1 MNSSTHNGRLKVSF
15 SLTRLGACLILML
28 SAVSALLP
36 IRAQADTRDGKKV
49 VDMVCSSCHATG
61 ADGAPR
67 MGDVKAWSPRAS
79 QGLSSL
85 TLHAIHGIRK
95 MPAHG
100 GHPELSDLEIAR
112 AVTYMVNQSGG
123 NWTEPTS
130 QEELAKELS
139 GEQVVAAQCVTCH
152 GQGLNGAPKI
162 GDTKAWVERIARGL
176 GNLVRSAI
184 RGHGG
189 MPPRGGRADLT
200 DNELRSAILYMYN
213 PASVSKR
220 PTPPAA
226 QPSQVA
232 ISDPNHKIADG
243 IEMYLGFMSAK
254 SLQALPKNSPE
265 RHMHGHVPK
274 GAGYQ
279 HVNVSL
285 FDEKS
290 GKPINDARIEMD
302 LDVPGQAGT
311 SVKLEPMLVGAG
323 SYGNYVKTE
332 PGSTYFITI
341 HIKRPG
347 AARPVEVKL
356 EHKF

>member
-1 MNSSTHNGRLKVSF
+1 
-15 SLTRLGACLILML
+15 LILVL
-28 SAVSALLP
+28 SAFSALLP
-36 IRAQADTRDGKKV
+36 LRAQADPRNGKEV
-49 VDMVCSSCHATG
+49 VDTVCASCHVTG
-61 ADGAPR
+61 ADGAPKI
-67 MGDVKAWSPRAS
+67 GDTKAWNQRAS
-79 QGLSSL
+79 QGLSGL
-85 TLHAIHGIRK
+85 TLHAINGLRK

-123 NWTEPTS
+123 NWTEPAS
-130 QEELAKELS
+130 QEELAKVLS
-139 GEQVVAAQCVTCH
+139 GEQVVAAQCVSCH
-152 GQGLNGAPKI
+152 GQGVNGAPRI
-162 GDTKAWVERIARGL
+162 GDTKAWVERIAKGL

-200 DNELRSAILYMYN
+200 DDELRSAILYMYN
-213 PASVSKR
+213 PASASKK
-220 PTPPAA
+220 PAA
-226 QPSQVA
+226 PVA
-232 ISDPNHKIADG
+232 QTSRVGVSDPNHKIADG
-243 IEMYLGFMSAK
+243 IEMYLGFISAK
-254 SLQALPKNSPE
+254 SLRASPESSPE

-290 GKPINDARIEMD
+290 GKPINNARIEMD
-302 LDVPGQAGT
+302 FDLPGLAGT
-311 SVKLEPMLVGAG
+311 SVELEPMLVGAG

-332 PGSTYFITI
+332 SGSTYFITI

-347 AARPVEVKL
+347 AARTVEAKF
-356 EHKF
+356 EHRFE